1 MQVGGDAGFGSGK
14 RPALS
19 APTGGWVIL
28 FQAIRVGTGTN
39 SVVVVSYQIENGSR
53 SAGDVDREIV
63 AICQKGDV
71 QAFGALVEKY
81 QKKML
86 NVAYRMIGDY
96 QEACEVTQEAF
107 LSAYRA
113 IKNFRGEAAF
123 STWMTGIVLNQ
134 ARNRLKQMK
143 NRSRHESVS
152 LDDPVEARGGS
163 VLREAVAEDCS
174 AAEEMDRKETARM
187 VQDCISAL
195 DPEFREVVVLRE
207 IQGYSYEEIRDIL
220 NLPDGT
226 VKSRLFRARE
236 VLRET
241 LKKRM
246 GGRG

>member
-1 MQVGGDAGFGSGK
+1 MSH
-14 RPALS
+14 L
-19 APTGGWVIL
+19 
-28 FQAIRVGTGTN
+28 
-39 SVVVVSYQIENGSR
+39 IENENPP
-53 SAGDVDREIV
+53 AGDVDRAIV
-63 AICQKGDV
+63 AECQMGDV
-71 QAFGALVEKY
+71 QAFGILVEKY

-86 NVAYRMIGDY
+86 NTAYRMIGDY

-113 IKNFRGEAAF
+113 IKKFRGEAAF

-134 ARNRLKQMK
+134 ARNRMKQMK
-143 NRSRHESVS
+143 NRSRHETVS
-152 LDDPVEARGGS
+152 LDEPVMTPEGLIS
-163 VLREAVAEDCS
+163 REAAAEDCS
-174 AAEEMDRKETARM
+174 AAEQVEKKETARM
-187 VQDCISAL
+187 VQDCINAL

-236 VLRET
+236 VLKET

-246 GGRG
+246 GRRE

>member
-1 MQVGGDAGFGSGK
+1 MDFLRNHQ
-14 RPALS
+14 
-19 APTGGWVIL
+19 IE
-28 FQAIRVGTGTN
+28 TGTN
-39 SVVVVSYQIENGSR
+39 SLAGMSHLIENESR
-53 SAGDVDREIV
+53 PAGDVDREIV
-63 AICQKGDV
+63 ARCQKGDV

-96 QEACEVTQEAF
+96 QEACEITQEAF

-113 IKNFRGEAAF
+113 IKKFRGEAAF

-143 NRSRHESVS
+143 TRSRYESGS
-152 LDDPVEARGGS
+152 LNDPVGTPEGPIP
-163 VLREAVAEDCS
+163 REVASEDCS
-174 AAEEMDRKETARM
+174 AAEQFEKKETARM

-195 DPEFREVVVLRE
+195 DPEFREVLVLRE
-207 IQGYSYEEIRDIL
+207 VQGYSYEEIRDIL
-220 NLPDGT
+220 SVPDGT

-236 VLRET
+236 I
-241 LKKRM
+241 LKGILEKRM